1 MPGQTTVDGIKM
13 VTVEILLGMVDY
25 EVDIPGKFSRRRQ
38 GVCCGFL
45 DRQEIGTELEF
56 LTVHRVSSMLK
67 MPCNPYKVIPVIMVS
82 TGSGAHLSNTC
93 PPSLWLLNPKTTPQ
107 LQYYIYL
114 LMYIITTN
122 II

>member
-13 VTVEILLGMVDY
+13 VTVDLFLGMVDY

-82 TGSGAHLSNTC
+82 TGSGAYLFNTTC
-93 PPSLWLLNPKTTPQ
+93 PSSLWILSIPLQ
-107 LQYYIYL
+107 LHFLTCVHRYL
-114 LMYIITTN
+114 LI
-122 II
+122 